1 VAFFLRSRLRLESE
15 EGELRLLVLRLLAG
29 LGGLAEEAGLLAEEE
44 MALVA
49 TDLTLCEADGL
60 LRLAWLVC
68 LAGRAGERLRCG

>member
-1 VAFFLRSRLRLESE
+1 
-15 EGELRLLVLRLLAG
+15 LRLLVLRLLVG
-29 LGGLAEEAGLLAEEE
+29 LGGLAEEVVAGLLAEEE

-49 TDLTLCEADGL
+49 TDLTLCDGL